1 MRVLRCLLVVV
12 VLAGL
17 LLGGVPAAEAKQS
30 SAPVLDRPTTSSRA
44 VALSGRAKA
53 RSVVYVQVRTSRWVT
68 VRKIRATHAGRYR
81 SVLPRP
87 SVARSF
93 RVIVGG
99 RASTARVV
107 PAKAKPKPPVVPAP
121 DGCGA
126 RPAKR
131 DGGFYAC
138 TFRDDFEGTS
148 LDRTRWTG
156 HQFFGEGNRCVLDNA
171 DTVAVAGGSL
181 RLSAVPATGDNA
193 CPVRPD
199 GTRGTYSSGWVS
211 THGAWSQQY
220 GRFEARMKVQ
230 ATPTPGL
237 PGLHE
242 GFWMWP
248 DARYGSD
255 TNWPIT
261 GEIDIAETY
270 SSAPDLAIPFL
281 HYSDDAKGPVDGL
294 NTAWDCAATRG
305 QWHTYTLEWTATRL
319 EILVDGTSCLVN
331 TAGAS
336 SFQKR
341 FIIAFSQVL
350 GGGDNLYDGGVPLP
364 ATTEVDYVKV
374 WR

>member
-1 MRVLRCLLVVV
+1 MRSLRCLLAVVV
-12 VLAGL
+12 AAGL
-17 LLGGVPAAEAKQS
+17 LLVGVPAAEAKR
-30 SAPVLDRPTTSSRA
+30 APVPVLDRPTPVSRL
-44 VALSGRAKA
+44 VVLTGRAKP
-53 RSVVYVQVRTSRWVT
+53 RSVVAVQLRTSRWVT
-68 VRKIRATHAGRYR
+68 VRKVRATKAGRYR
-81 SVLPRP
+81 SVVPAA
-87 SVARSF
+87 SATRSF
-93 RVIVGG
+93 RVVSSG
-99 RASTARVV
+99 RASAVRVV
-107 PAKAKPKPPVVPAP
+107 QPLVVAKPKPPAPPA
-121 DGCGA
+121 DACGA

-131 DGGFYAC
+131 SGGWYAC
-138 TFRDDFEGTS
+138 TFVDGFDGTS

-156 HQFFGEGNRCVLDNA
+156 HQFYGAGNRCVLDNP

-181 RLSAVPATGDNA
+181 RLSAVRATGANA

-199 GTRGTYSSGWVS
+199 GSQGTYSSGWVS

-230 ATPTPGL
+230 ATTM

-270 SSAPDLAIPFL
+270 SEKPHLAVPFL

-294 NTAWDCAATRG
+294 NTAWNCRTTRG
-305 QWHTYTLEWTATRL
+305 EWHNYALEWTADRL
-319 EILVDGTSCLVN
+319 EIFVDGRTCLVN
-331 TAGAS
+331 TAGAPT
-336 SFQKR
+336 FRKR
-341 FIIAFSQVL
+341 FIIAFTQLL
-350 GGGDNLYDGGVPLP
+350 GINTNDYDGRVRLP
-364 ATTEVDYVKV
+364 ATMQVDWVKA